1 MKQEPSSFRLMSAF
15 IRRAA
20 ALRWIP
26 AFAAMAA
33 VLVLFFSFLSLPAQ
47 AQTAQPAVALHGAP
61 KYPATFT
68 HFDYVNPDAPK
79 GGDLH
84 MSSVG
89 TFDTVNPYTLKGVAA
104 DGANLVFETLM
115 AGSMDEPFSQYGWV
129 AESVTVAPDKT
140 WVSYK
145 PQAKFQDGAKITPE
159 DVIFSFE
166 TLRDKGHPFFR
177 SYYKDVVKA
186 EKIGTDSVRFT
197 FRDATNAELP
207 MIMGQLPVLAKRDW
221 AGKDFAA
228 TTLTSLMGSGPYKI
242 ESLTQGRTITF
253 ARDKNWWGKDLPIN
267 KGRYNFDRITY
278 DYYRDTTVSLEAF
291 FAGRYD
297 FRLENIAKNWAL
309 SYDTPAVKQ
318 GQIKRQEI
326 KNELPA
332 GMQGFVFNT
341 RRPLF
346 QDRRV
351 REALN
356 YAFDFEW
363 SNKNFAYNAYTRT
376 ASYFENSELAA
387 KGAPTPEEV
396 KLLEPYRSQLPP
408 EAFTTAFTLP
418 KTDGSGD
425 NRDNLRKA
433 ADLLREAGWTM
444 KNGVLTDAQGKPFT
458 FEIIDAEPMFDR
470 WIQPYLRNLER
481 LGIHATFRM
490 VDTSQFQNRLDTFDY
505 DVTISVFSQSLSPG
519 NEQFDTWGSTK
530 ADIKGSRNLIGV
542 RDPVVD
548 ALLEKLVHAD
558 SREELVTICRAL
570 DRVLLWQY
578 YVIPHW
584 HIGTYRVAYWDKFGQ
599 PDIAPKYGLAM
610 TDTWWVD
617 AAKSD
622 KIPQMQNRK

>member
-1 MKQEPSSFRLMSAF
+1 MFQSVTSLA
-15 IRRAA
+15 IRRAD

-26 AFAAMAA
+26 VLTVMAA
-33 VLVLFFSFLSLPAQ
+33 VFAFSFFLSLPAC
-47 AQTAQPAVALHGAP
+47 AQTAQLGVALHGAP
-61 KYPATFT
+61 KYPANFS

-84 MSSVG
+84 LSAIG
-89 TFDTVNPYTLKGVAA
+89 TYDTVNPYTLKGVAA
-104 DGANLVFETLM
+104 DGANMVFETLM
-115 AGSMDEPFSQYGWV
+115 GGSMDEPFSQYGWV

-145 PQAKFQDGAKITPE
+145 LRPQAKFQDGTRITPE

-186 EKIGTDSVRFT
+186 EKIGADSVRFT

-207 MIMGQLPVLAKRDW
+207 LIMGQLPVLAKKDW
-221 AGKDFAA
+221 NGKDFAA
-228 TTLTSLMGSGPYKI
+228 TTLNSLIGSGPYKI
-242 ESLTQGRTITF
+242 ESMTQGRTITYV
-253 ARDKNWWGKDLPIN
+253 RVPNWWGKDLPIN
-267 KGRYNFDRITY
+267 KGRYNFDHITY

-297 FRLENIAKNWAL
+297 FRLENVAKNWAL

-318 GQIKRQEI
+318 GQIKKQEI

-332 GMQGFVFNT
+332 GMQGFVFNM

-363 SNKNFAYNAYTRT
+363 SNKNFAYNAYKRT

-387 KGAPTPEEV
+387 KGLPSPEEV
-396 KLLEPYRSQLPP
+396 KLLEPYRGKLP
-408 EAFTTAFTLP
+408 EELFAKAFNLP

-425 NRDNLRKA
+425 NRDNLKKA
-433 ADLLREAGWTM
+433 ADLLREAGWVM

-458 FEIIDAEPMFDR
+458 FEIIVTEPMFDR
-470 WIQPYLRNLER
+470 WTQPYLRNLER

-490 VDTSQFQNRLDTFDY
+490 IDTSQYQNRMDSFDY
-505 DVTISVFSQSLSPG
+505 DMTISVFSQSLSPG
-519 NEQFDTWGSTK
+519 NEQFDTWGSEK

-548 ALLEKLVHAD
+548 ALLEKLVHAE
-558 SREELVTICRAL
+558 SREELITICHAL

-610 TDTWWVD
+610 ADTWWVD
-617 AAKSD
+617 TAKGN